1 MSSRLLGPKLV
12 YLCFH
17 LFSIHLLPAFL
28 CKKKTTTTNLLNL
41 ASFAFSSSHSKFFDE
56 HYIFEVHF
64 VDRLIVYECCVYM
77 GVCIVLL
84 SIATRK
90 SLVYATG
97 VEVMRE
103 VPQAERFQ

>member
-1 MSSRLLGPKLV
+1 LFIYVSICSVFIYAQHFYEKKNNNNKPSR
-12 YLCFH
+12 
-17 LFSIHLLPAFL
+17 
-28 CKKKTTTTNLLNL
+28 
-41 ASFAFSSSHSKFFDE
+41 ASFAFLSSDSKFFDE
-56 HYIFEVHF
+56 HYILEVHF